1 MYNIACWE
9 IHLGRAC
16 FIQLLITIRSF
27 TLLCDYSRS
36 KTRLIVIMNLLDKL
50 EIICATACHA
60 SLCTT
65 VTVAAQRLL
74 LYTNGEGEVGI
85 SESVTAAV
93 GALGLCKVLCWL
105 LLIASRNTLFLPSSA
120 RQSYTP
126 LPPAGNDRL
135 TDRRQPSMHT
145 GVTLPAQWPT

>member
-16 FIQLLITIRSF
+16 LVQLLITIRSF

-36 KTRLIVIMNLLDKL
+36 KTRLIMIVNLLGKL

-74 LYTNGEGEVGI
+74 LYTNGHGEGDMGI
-85 SESVTAAV
+85 SESVTATV

-105 LLIASRNTLFLPSSA
+105 LLIANRNTLFLPSSA

-126 LPPAGNDRL
+126 LPPS
-135 TDRRQPSMHT
+135 RQRPT
-145 GVTLPAQWPT
+145 G